1 MPPLETNWRVDFNK
15 ISSLFKWTCI
25 KLNEFQDN
33 IHFMD
38 IIFKCPNCEQELEVD
53 AAGSGSKIECPACA
67 QTIIVPI
74 GDTRES
80 APPSTLP
87 PPPAASAVEKRF
99 SVPAHNSP
107 SEVLVGKTS
116 KPLDVAAKESDRK
129 MRIKTFKR
137 SDCQEVGRDRF
148 DEIVSDFLE
157 RVGQPSIISI
167 NSINY
172 STVDAGSRQV
182 ITDYGVLVVYKG

>member
-1 MPPLETNWRVDFNK
+1 
-15 ISSLFKWTCI
+15 
-25 KLNEFQDN
+25 
-33 IHFMD
+33 MD

-67 QTIIVPI
+67 QTITVPL
-74 GDTRES
+74 GNTRES
-80 APPSTLP
+80 AHPSTLP
-87 PPPAASAVEKRF
+87 PPPAVEKRF
-99 SVPAHNSP
+99 SVPAHNAA
-107 SEVLVGKTS
+107 SEVLIGKTS
-116 KPLDVAAKESDRK
+116 KPLDIVAKESDRK

-148 DEIVSDFLE
+148 DEIVSGFLE
-157 RVGQPSIISI
+157 KVGQPSIISI

-172 STVDAGSRQV
+172 STVDVGSRQV